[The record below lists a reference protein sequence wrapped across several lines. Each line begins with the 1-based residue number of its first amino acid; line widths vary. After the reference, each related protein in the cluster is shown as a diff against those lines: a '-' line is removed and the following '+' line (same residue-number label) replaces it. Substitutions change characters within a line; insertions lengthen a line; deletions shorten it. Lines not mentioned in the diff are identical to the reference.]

1 MIDDRANEA
10 AVKYSKEQ
18 PFGGAIAYS
27 SFLAGIRWLMEQ
39 GVTYKDRIYP
49 TTDNAGN
56 VDGYCIDGE
65 GELDACEQGVKDGK
79 FQMGDDVV
87 VLIYKK

>member
-1 MIDDRANEA
+1 MDA
-10 AVKYSKEQ
+10 AENYAKSQ
-18 PFGGAIAYS
+18 PFGSAIAYS
-27 SFLAGIRWLMEQ
+27 GFLAGLKWLMDQ
-39 GVTYKDRIYP
+39 SVQYKDRIYP

-79 FQMGDDVV
+79 FQIGDEVMVV
-87 VLIYKK
+87 IYKK

>member
-1 MIDDRANEA
+1 MIGDKERKA
-10 AVKYSKEQ
+10 ADEYAKKL
-18 PFGGAIAYS
+18 PAYGTIGYDG
-27 SFLAGIRWLMEQ
+27 FLAGIEWLLEQ